1 MYLNNSFLVKSTYKS
16 LLNNLVLGICE
27 QFQELSDLWIED
39 NIKPLQIM
47 EGNHHSSQVANAIQ
61 VV

>member
-27 QFQELSDLWIED
+27 QFRESSDLWIED

-47 EGNHHSSQVANAIQ
+47 EGNHHSPQVANAIQ